1 MEKLNFQVLQNY
13 SWYHNYWPVRR
24 LSHHSFLKSFCH
36 ATSSIDVLQEVIEV
50 KELVN
55 GKDIL
60 QLELFIPITAYFFKN
75 RCYKDFLKLI
85 GYIAAFKEFFS
96 TPYMR
101 PKVFFFFFLLSRHAW
116 WMRSSVPG
124 LLLASW
130 LYGPLQSCCS
140 VNDSNIV
147 RGTILNLFW
156 CLKSC
161 SYSVFRMSVL
171 WRSTYNRFPNC
182 HDIVSENC
190 L

>member
-1 MEKLNFQVLQNY
+1 MLGSVPGVQVISNGRHFYSYSSDRVLLYFMEKLNFQVLQNY

-101 PKVFFFFFLLSRHAW
+101 PKVFFFFFSPVKTRMMNAQQCPRSPAGILALWPFTKLLQCER
-116 WMRSSVPG
+116 
-124 LLLASW
+124 
-130 LYGPLQSCCS
+130 Q
-140 VNDSNIV
+140 
-147 RGTILNLFW
+147 
-156 CLKSC
+156 
-161 SYSVFRMSVL
+161 
-171 WRSTYNRFPNC
+171 
-182 HDIVSENC
+182 
-190 L
+190 